1 MRFPEARNKRQLPID
16 QFPALATALYWPD
29 QGFYRQANALRT
41 LSSVSAVLLPGDGRR
56 SFSTV
61 PWPIDQ
67 LIFSHPAS
75 SSACGKWFCTPFS
88 SVEPGV
94 PNSKKHVRR
103 RMAGFHPFFDIPS
116 HSAPAANS
124 FARCLPRQN
133 RRISELKK
141 ARKRR
146 MAGFLPF
153 FFDIPSHPA
162 PAANGFARCLPRQ
175 NRKFANSIQ
184 KPCAETASSAQGFY
198 QCVPIRPQRCSGS
211 FALTFNR
218 AVESER

>member
-94 PNSKKHVRR
+94 PNSKKHVKR

-116 HSAPAANS
+116 HPAPAANG

-153 FFDIPSHPA
+153 FLIFHRTRRLRQTVLPGAFPGRTENLRIRYKSPA
-162 PAANGFARCLPRQ
+162 RKQLLPRRAFINVFQ
-175 NRKFANSIQ
+175 
-184 KPCAETASSAQGFY
+184 SARRGAAG
-198 QCVPIRPQRCSGS
+198 PSP
-211 FALTFNR
+211 
-218 AVESER
+218 

>member
-94 PNSKKHVRR
+94 PNSKKHVKR
-103 RMAGFHPFFDIPS
+103 RMAGFHP
-116 HSAPAANS
+116 
-124 FARCLPRQN
+124 
-133 RRISELKK
+133 
-141 ARKRR
+141 
-146 MAGFLPF
+146 

-218 AVESER
+218 AVQSER